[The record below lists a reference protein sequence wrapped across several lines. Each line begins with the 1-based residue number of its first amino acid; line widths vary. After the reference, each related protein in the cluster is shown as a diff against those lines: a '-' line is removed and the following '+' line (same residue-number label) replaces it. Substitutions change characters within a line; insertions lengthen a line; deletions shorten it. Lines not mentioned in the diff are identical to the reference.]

1 MELQRNNIYN
11 MDCRK
16 GINAMLNQGMSV
28 DCVITDPPYLT
39 GYCSRRRKNKRDRF
53 CRKIQGDND
62 PKLIYDVIPLLYDVM
77 KNNTPLYMFCGSA
90 NIEFFTS
97 QVKRCFNVKNL
108 IVWDKG
114 NHTGG
119 DLQAMYGRRYEFIIY
134 ANKGRALFND
144 GMPRYD
150 DLWAFDKVSGKEQI
164 HQNQKPIELLS
175 RMILQHTKPND
186 LILDP
191 FMGSCAT
198 ARAAYRHDRDYI
210 GFEIDDGYYDS
221 GTAALLNDNVQM
233 SFLYGKEAL

>member
-1 MELQRNNIYN
+1 MELQRNNVYK
-11 MDCRK
+11 MDCRI
-16 GINAMLNQGMSV
+16 GIKAMLEQGMYV

-39 GYCSRRRKNKRDRF
+39 GYCSRRRKNKQDRF
-53 CRKIQGDND
+53 CRKIQGDD
-62 PKLIYDVIPLLYDVM
+62 EPELIADIIPLLYDVM
-77 KNNTPLYMFCGSA
+77 KDNTPLYMFCGST
-90 NIEFFTS
+90 NIEFFMP

-134 ANKGRALFND
+134 ANKGRAMFNA

-164 HQNQKPIELLS
+164 HQNQKPIKLLS
-175 RMILQHTKPND
+175 RMILQHTQPND

-191 FMGSCAT
+191 FMGSFAT

-210 GFEIDDGYYDS
+210 GFETDDGYYSS
-221 GTAALLNDNVQM
+221 GTMALLNEKAQM
-233 SFLYGKEAL
+233 SLLYGRCSA